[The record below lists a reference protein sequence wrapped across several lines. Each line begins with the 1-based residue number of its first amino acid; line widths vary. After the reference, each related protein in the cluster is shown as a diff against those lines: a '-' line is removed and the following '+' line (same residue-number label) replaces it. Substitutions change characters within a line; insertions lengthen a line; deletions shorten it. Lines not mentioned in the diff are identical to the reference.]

1 MAHTLTPGSPASPGS
16 LHSQAQGGASRRFRV
31 HDRKTVRLQVSV
43 THVGAGWVRA
53 ARVQNLGFGGA
64 CIELDE
70 DLGAGDRL
78 LLSFVAPALWDPL
91 MIRSRVAWSRPRSG
105 RELTRCGASF
115 EHGNPADVFALF
127 ELVGSLMF

>member
-1 MAHTLTPGSPASPGS
+1 MSFAMAHALPKGGGPSGGPAFGP
-16 LHSQAQGGASRRFRV
+16 RRFRI

-43 THVGAGWVRA
+43 THVASGWVRA

-64 CIELDE
+64 CLEIDE
-70 DLGAGDRL
+70 DVDAGDRL

-91 MIRSRVAWSRPRSG
+91 TIRSRVAWSRPRAA

-127 ELVGSLMF
+127 ELVGSLVF

>member
-1 MAHTLTPGSPASPGS
+1 MSFAMAHELSRPPSRSASPA
-16 LHSQAQGGASRRFRV
+16 GGPRRFRI

-64 CIELDE
+64 CFELDE
-70 DLGAGDRL
+70 DVGAGDRL

-91 MIRSRVAWSRPRSG
+91 TIKSRVAWSRPKTD

-127 ELVGSLMF
+127 ELVGSLVF

>member
-1 MAHTLTPGSPASPGS
+1 MSLSMAHGLSQSGGST
-16 LHSQAQGGASRRFRV
+16 GGSRRFRV

-43 THVGAGWVRA
+43 THVGSGWVRA

-64 CIELDE
+64 CLELDE
-70 DLGAGDRL
+70 DVSAGDRL

-91 MIRSRVAWSRPRSG
+91 TIRSRVAWSRPRAA

-127 ELVGSLMF
+127 ELVGSLVF

>member
-1 MAHTLTPGSPASPGS
+1 MSFAMAHGLSQSGGSTGGS
-16 LHSQAQGGASRRFRV
+16 TFGPRKFRV

-43 THVGAGWVRA
+43 THIASGWVRA

-64 CIELDE
+64 CLELDE
-70 DLGAGDRL
+70 DVGAGDRL

-91 MIRSRVAWSRPRSG
+91 TIRSRVAWSRPRTE

-127 ELVGSLMF
+127 ELVGSLVF